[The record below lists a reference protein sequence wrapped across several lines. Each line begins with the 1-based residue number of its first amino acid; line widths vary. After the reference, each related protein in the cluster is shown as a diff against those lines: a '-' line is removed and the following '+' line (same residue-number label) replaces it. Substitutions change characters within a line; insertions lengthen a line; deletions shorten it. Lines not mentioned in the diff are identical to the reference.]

1 MVKLRPGVNGSGGG
15 SRLRVPVRVVI
26 ADDHVLFAKTLEA
39 ILAGDPR
46 VEVVGTAYDG
56 REALTLVTLLS
67 PDIVLMDL
75 DMPIMDGFEATRRLR
90 VLDSPTQVL
99 ILTASEAP
107 EDADRALREGA
118 VGYLT
123 KDRIAVELLPA
134 ILEVAAGR
142 KAAPLGEAQPAS

>member
-15 SRLRVPVRVVI
+15 SGLRVPVRVVI

-39 ILAGDPR
+39 ILAGDAR

-56 REALTLVTLLS
+56 REALTLVTSLS

-134 ILEVAAGR
+134 LLEVAASR
-142 KAAPLGEAQPAS
+142 EVAPLGEAQPAS